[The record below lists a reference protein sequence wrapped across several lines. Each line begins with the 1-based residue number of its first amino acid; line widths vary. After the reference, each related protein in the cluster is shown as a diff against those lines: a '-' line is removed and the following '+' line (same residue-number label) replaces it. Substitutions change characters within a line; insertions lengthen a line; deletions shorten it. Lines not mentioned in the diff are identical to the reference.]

1 MPLVKVGP
9 KHQVV
14 IPKEVREKLGVDP
27 GDYVE
32 VTFEHNQAVIKRKKV
47 SDDFPVTDEPI
58 GPETRAGISQGMREA
73 AAGEVLGH
81 FGSAKELIHFLHQTI
96 QSSSGKP

>member
-14 IPKEVREKLGVDP
+14 IPKEVRDKLGVQP

-32 VTFEHNQAVIKRKKV
+32 VAFKRNQAVIKRKKIV
-47 SDDFPVTDEPI
+47 DDFPYTDEPI
-58 GPETRAGISQGMREA
+58 GPETEAGIREALQEVKEGKVFGPFRNMEECIADLHKRAGITD
-73 AAGEVLGH
+73 
-81 FGSAKELIHFLHQTI
+81 K
-96 QSSSGKP
+96 

>member
-14 IPKEVREKLGVDP
+14 IPKEVREKLGVAP

-32 VTFEHNQAVIKRKKV
+32 VAFKRNRVVIERKKIV
-47 SDDFPVTDEPI
+47 DDFPYTDEPL
-58 GPETRAGISQGMREA
+58 GPKMAASLREA
-73 AAGEVLGH
+73 LEVVR
-81 FGSAKELIHFLHQTI
+81 E
-96 QSSSGKP
+96 GKVSKPLRTDEEVQRYLDSLKG

>member
-14 IPKEVREKLGVDP
+14 IPKEVRDKLGVAP

-32 VTFEHNQAVIKRKKV
+32 VAFKRNQAVIKRKKIV
-47 SDDFPVTDEPI
+47 DDFPYTDEPI
-58 GPETRAGISQGMREA
+58 GPETQAAIRQGLKDIEEGNMGPPLRTRREVQA
-73 AAGEVLGH
+73 YLD
-81 FGSAKELIHFLHQTI
+81 SLKD
-96 QSSSGKP
+96 